1 MSVFQFSWFTVHY
14 SQGFLKAR
22 RLVLLLMR
30 QNKDRQPIR
39 KYFVYTDLRSLNVFF
54 IIIILFSKGEI
65 SYSSKNSIQDNIKVF
80 S

>member
-1 MSVFQFSWFTVHY
+1 
-14 SQGFLKAR
+14 
-22 RLVLLLMR
+22 MR

-39 KYFVYTDLRSLNVFF
+39 KYFVCTDLCSLNVFF

-65 SYSSKNSIQDNIKVF
+65 SYSSKNSLQNYTKFSLNIIIII